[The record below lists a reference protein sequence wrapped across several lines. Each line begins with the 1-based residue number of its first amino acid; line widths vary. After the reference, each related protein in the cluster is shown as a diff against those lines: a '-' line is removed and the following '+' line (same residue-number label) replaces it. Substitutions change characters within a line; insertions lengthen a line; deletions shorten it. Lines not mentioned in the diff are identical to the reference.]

1 MKTSRKSRN
10 LYIKHFFVVHSYVFY
25 KEEINKNQP
34 SIVSNSKENLIS
46 LNLKWLMDKQ
56 TKYRRASLLIIM
68 CYRIVFHLF
77 FFYLPKSDSQLWLL
91 EEEDLT
97 ASPPESSAGSDI
109 TRSFPLPTNTKT
121 TYKKLKTNFNKSK
134 TTF

>member
-1 MKTSRKSRN
+1 MFFTRKR
-10 LYIKHFFVVHSYVFY
+10 LIK
-25 KEEINKNQP
+25 
-34 SIVSNSKENLIS
+34 IS
-46 LNLKWLMDKQ
+46 PLSLVTARRMTFPFKRYGLTDKQ

-68 CYRIVFHLF
+68 CYRIILHL